1 MTLRREVYRLVI
13 SVQLNP
19 IRHNAGRHALG
30 VGDALVRSGL
40 AFVYVPEIV
49 AEQSAVGAHANI
61 AVGNGAVLRA
71 HIKQMHAP
79 FVLLARKDGNRERQM
94 RPRQIIRQDKLR
106 ACRRFG
112 RVRVGVVC
120 KQRNRN
126 GLPARARYLFGQA
139 QQCHSLRGYQRGDV
153 FRRLHAHGYQA
164 AAAADMHR
172 ADGSHAGRQVVVTR
186 VQRNIKRL
194 GFAYLQ
200 LDNCGR
206 ALREFRGGGIFNI
219 DCQCQGL
226 RRCHTR
232 RNQKRFRVRNRKRR
246 AGKRRRDVALE
257 LMRRFAAQSRY
268 RQKRAGEEIRRR
280 RHRLRRSQ
288 RQSFNKARRDKQ
300 SGAQV
305 RMIAVRRQLDCH
317 TPRLRRINQH
327 FAD

>member
-1 MTLRREVYRLVI
+1 MAFRREVYRPVI

-30 VGDALVRSGL
+30 VRDDLPVFHA
-40 AFVYVPEIV
+40 PEIV
-49 AEQSAVGAHANI
+49 AEQPPVGAHAN
-61 AVGNGAVLRA
+61 VLIRRSAERRA

-79 FVLLARKDGNRERQM
+79 FVLLARKDGHRERQV
-94 RPRQIIRQDKLR
+94 RPRQIARHGESQTQSRLR
-106 ACRRFG
+106 RA
-112 RVRVGVVC
+112 VISVVGE
-120 KQRNRN
+120 QRHRHRERIVMRE
-126 GLPARARYLFGQA
+126 L
-139 QQCHSLRGYQRGDV
+139 QQRSALRGYQTCGIV
-153 FRRLHAHGYQA
+153 LRRRDAHRHRA
-164 AAAADMHR
+164 AAASGINN
-172 ADGSHAGRQVVVTR
+172 ADGSHAGRPFVVGR

-194 GFAYLQ
+194 GCANLQ
-200 LDNCGR
+200 LHNGAR
-206 ALREFRGGGIFNI
+206 ALREFVVGGIFNT

-232 RNQKRFRVRNRKRR
+232 RNQKHFRARNGKRR
-246 AGKRRRDVALE
+246 AGKRRRDVACE

-280 RHRLRRSQ
+280 RHRLRRAQ
-288 RQSFNKARRDKQ
+288 RQSFNKPRRDKQ

-327 FAD
+327 FVN